1 METGI
6 VVIRPQSKIVKNIG
20 DYIQPVAA
28 KQYFDKIDYYIDRED
43 LYCFNS
49 ANHQKVKAII
59 CGTYVWNST
68 HWPPSKDIEPLFVSM
83 HIFPM
88 AEDDMFSEDKIAYWK
103 KHAPIGCRDIGTLR
117 MFQKRNIPAYYSSCI
132 TLTLGEKYKFTGER
146 HGYCFVDPYIPLSL
160 FKDGASFRKIRFS
173 ELIPFITRYLKYKSK
188 VNKLIQNDFFS
199 LYGPNWG
206 HSHYK
211 GIKLSF
217 MKRYH
222 ALQFYFLYSQF
233 FSDEILLNSEYITHM
248 YRLRKDQTES
258 DHDLL
263 SVAEKIIKKYAHS
276 KMVVTSRIHAALP
289 CLGLETPVIFCLN
302 SEMESNSIK
311 FNTPGRFEGIID
323 LFRTLRIG
331 KDKISTDDDVLN
343 KDGKIGKSTVISN
356 KPNYQKYSIDLK
368 KRILTF
374 INNC

>member
-1 METGI
+1 MKTGI
-6 VVIRPQSKIVKNIG
+6 VVIRPQSKHVKNIG

-28 KQYFDKIDYYIDRED
+28 MQYFDNIDYYIDRED

-49 ANHQKVKAII
+49 SNRQNVKVII
-59 CGTYVWNST
+59 CGTYVWDSA
-68 HWPPSKDIEPLFVSM
+68 HWPPSEDIEPLFISM

-88 AEDDMFSEDKIAYWK
+88 AEKELFSESNIAYWK
-103 KHAPIGCRDIGTLR
+103 EHAPIGCRDIGTYR
-117 MFQKRNIPAYYSSCI
+117 MFKKRNIPAYYSSCI
-132 TLTLGEKYKFTGER
+132 TLTLGDKYKFTGER
-146 HGYCFVDPYIPLSL
+146 RGYCFVDPYIPLPL
-160 FKDGASFRKIRFS
+160 FKDGASFRKIQYS
-173 ELIPFITRYLKYKSK
+173 EIIPFAIRYLKYKPK
-188 VNKLIQNDFFS
+188 VNKLIQNEFFS

-211 GIKLSF
+211 GIKLFF

-222 ALQFYFLYSQF
+222 ALQFYFLYSQI
-233 FSDEILLNSEYITHM
+233 FSDEILFNAEYITHM

-258 DHDLL
+258 DKDLL
-263 SVAEKIIKKYAHS
+263 AIAEELIEKYAQF

-323 LFRTLRIG
+323 LFRILKIG
-331 KDKISTDDDVLN
+331 KDKISTDDDLLKKV
-343 KDGKIGKSTVISN
+343 GKIDKSTVISN
-356 KPNYQKYSIDLK
+356 KSDYKKYATDLK
-368 KRILTF
+368 NRIHSF
-374 INNC
+374 VHKF